1 MPPGVRVVASAVA
14 KLRDF
19 HKLRLT
25 FPVEE
30 KRRER
35 QPRIRGGEY
44 SIVVSVAAL
53 VFSVRSSIS

>member
-1 MPPGVRVVASAVA
+1 MRAAVRVIAPAIA

-19 HKLRLT
+19 HKLRLR

-30 KRRER
+30 KGRER
-35 QPRIRGGEY
+35 QPRIEGGEY

-53 VFSVRSSIS
+53 VVSVRSNIS